1 MSRFPEVNTRSSNER
16 DQNTRQEEY
25 TFEEPDFLEIP
36 EEVRDRFS
44 SQGMSLRWIRMTLKG
59 QDDISNL
66 GKRLHEGWSF
76 VQSEE
81 APEMEYNSFVK
92 ESGRHTGT
100 VCRGDLGLAKIPTGK
115 AVARKEYYENK
126 SREMIDAVHSQLD
139 QANDSRMPISNR
151 SRSQVT
157 KGRTPSF
164 N

>member
-1 MSRFPEVNTRSSNER
+1 MSRFPEINTRSSNER
-16 DQNTRQEEY
+16 EQNTRQEEY

-59 QDDISNL
+59 QDDVSNL

-164 N
+164 S

>member
-1 MSRFPEVNTRSSNER
+1 MSRFPEINTRSSNER
-16 DQNTRQEEY
+16 EQNTRQEEY

-164 N
+164 S